1 MSHETYLGQKGYSI
15 YKKSLNVTEQIFIRE
30 ELTVKPYIPKSPVQP
45 SPFPVYL
52 ESTKKFYIPRVF
64 GINTFGI
71 PNENRVEKG
80 DTINI
85 KFNGELRQPQQ
96 NVIDKY
102 IEATKNNGYGGLL
115 DLYTGFGKTVLGLKI
130 ISELKVKTLI
140 IVHKGFLVDQW
151 IERIQQ
157 FLPDARIGKIQGQI
171 IDIDNKDIVL
181 GMLQSLSMKEYPEDQ
196 FKSFGLTI
204 VDECFPFNT
213 LIHTNEGPQYIGDL
227 YNKWERNELIPEV
240 LSYNILT
247 QKFQYKNLTYAWRK
261 VREELINIKMVN
273 NYIKCTPEHKILTIS
288 GYKPANLLVVGD
300 IILNKYDITNT
311 KKNICR
317 ALNEDQLQLIYGSY
331 LGSGKI
337 IFTNISNRY
346 KLIMRHEHI
355 DYCKWKAY
363 NFQLNNKNKY
373 NEKYKN
379 KYNEKYKYSF
389 TTEKFDLPNKFHK
402 NKNIIPEWLID
413 NLDPRGI
420 AIWYMDSGYVNS
432 CINENYV
439 ILHAKNFG
447 LNMKIILVN
456 KFKSYNINCMIHSY
470 KKNKSNNNDCY
481 LSFNKEN
488 SVKFY
493 DLIYPYI
500 INIPNLESKFIN
512 YFTQSVQSYIWNS
525 EFLNYGTNV
534 VTKISYHK
542 NECCLLYNKAFV
554 YDIEVEDNHNF
565 IIARKNNCLN
575 KNIIDGPVVSNC
587 HHISAEI
594 FVRALQK
601 VVTQYTLG
609 LSATMN
615 RKDGLTK
622 VFKLFLGEVI
632 HKEKRDNDTS
642 VIVKAVEF
650 NTCDDEFNEV
660 KLDYRGNPQYST
672 MITKLCVFNMR
683 SELIINIIISELKI
697 NDNQQIM
704 ILAHNKS
711 LLTYLYKAI
720 EYRKIA
726 SVGYYVGGMKQA
738 DLKIS
743 ETKKIVIATYSMAS
757 EGLDI
762 KTLTTLILAT
772 PKTDIEQA
780 VGRIMRVK
788 HNSPL
793 IIDIIDSHD
802 IFKRQWLKRKTFY
815 QKNNYKLMYSSN
827 YKQNKWEEIIKKTG
841 KNNQKEINNNDDINM
856 GKCLITI

>member
-15 YKKSLNVTEQIFIRE
+15 YKKSLNVKEQIFIRE

-64 GINTFGI
+64 GINTFGK
-71 PNENRVEKG
+71 PNENRLEKG
-80 DTINI
+80 ETINI
-85 KFNGELRQPQQ
+85 KFNGELRAPQQ

-171 IDIDNKDIVL
+171 IDIENKDIVL

-204 VDECFPFNT
+204 VDECFPFDT
-213 LIHTNEGPQYIGDL
+213 LVHTNEGPRYIGEL
-227 YNKWERNELIPEV
+227 YNKWEQRELLPEILPEV
-240 LSYNILT
+240 LSYNTLT
-247 QKFQYKNLTYAWRK
+247 HKFQYKNLTHAWRK
-261 VREELINIKMVN
+261 VREELINIKMSN
-273 NYIKCTPEHKILTIS
+273 NCIKCTPEHKILTTT
-288 GYKPANLLVVGD
+288 GYKPANRLIIGD

-311 KKNICR
+311 KNNICR
-317 ALNEDQLQLIYGSY
+317 ALNDDQLQIIYGSY
-331 LGSGKI
+331 LGSGNI
-337 IFTNISNRY
+337 IFTNNINRY
-346 KLIMRHEHI
+346 KLKIKHEHI
-355 DYCKWKAY
+355 DYCKWKSHK
-363 NFQLNNKNKY
+363 FQLHNNIKY
-373 NEKYKN
+373 NK
-379 KYNEKYKYSF
+379 KYKYNF
-389 TTEKFDLPNKFHK
+389 ITNNFDLSGKFHK
-402 NKNIIPEWLID
+402 NSTVIPEWLID
-413 NLDPRGI
+413 KIDPRGI

-432 CINENYV
+432 CITENYI

-447 LNMKIILVN
+447 LNMKTMLVN

-470 KKNKSNNNDCY
+470 NQNKSNNNNCY

-488 SVKFY
+488 STKFY

-500 INIPNLESKFIN
+500 INIPNLQTKFIN
-512 YFTQSVQSYIWNS
+512 YFTQSIQPYIWNN
-525 EFLNYGTNV
+525 EYLNYGTNI

-542 NECCLLYNKAFV
+542 NKCCLLYNKAFV

-565 IIARKNNCLN
+565 IIARKNNYSN
-575 KNIIDGPVVSNC
+575 KYVVDGPVVSNC

-609 LSATMN
+609 LSATMT

-672 MITKLCVFNMR
+672 MITKLCQFSMR
-683 SELIINIIISELKI
+683 SELIINIIINELIIKE
-697 NDNQQIM
+697 NQQIM

-726 SVGYYVGGMKQA
+726 SVGYYVGGMKQK

-788 HNSPL
+788 HNNPL

-802 IFKRQWLKRKTFY
+802 IFKRQWLKRKAFY
-815 QKNNYKLMYSSN
+815 QKNNYKLMYTSN
-827 YKQNKWEEIIKKTG
+827 YKENKWEEIIKKSG
-841 KNNQKEINNNDDINM
+841 KNKDKINTDEINM
-856 GKCLITI
+856 GKCLIAI